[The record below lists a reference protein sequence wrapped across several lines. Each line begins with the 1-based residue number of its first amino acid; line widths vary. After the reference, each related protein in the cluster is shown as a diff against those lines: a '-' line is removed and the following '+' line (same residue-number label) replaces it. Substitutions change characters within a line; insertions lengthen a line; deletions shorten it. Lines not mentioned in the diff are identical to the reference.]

1 MGLASRPGRA
11 SRPSRNHL
19 PGRGGPPT
27 AVVRRALRTRNT
39 TAFRAARD
47 AGLPGNAIRHL
58 LEGRDSRISR
68 LAEICDAL
76 GLDLQWRAAS
86 TSGDPAPYMATPAAR
101 RPSGSRR
108 PSTGPGTESRTG
120 PAADRSGG
128 AARPARQERRR
139 SPHPGDI
146 DRDWFE
152 RAIEPLR
159 EEYRVMD
166 SGGRASMLVRLV
178 SAFLEVGTS
187 PYRGEGR

>member
-1 MGLASRPGRA
+1 MANVNVRVRFLATI
-11 SRPSRNHL
+11 
-19 PGRGGPPT
+19 GGVTPEEIA

-76 GLDLQWRAAS
+76 GLELYVGRPRAHPGSAS
-86 TSGDPAPYMATPAAR
+86 TVRESAPVYGAGDR
-101 RPSGSRR
+101 VQ
-108 PSTGPGTESRTG
+108 
-120 PAADRSGG
+120 DRSPGS
-128 AARPARQERRR
+128 AHQERRR
-139 SPHPGDI
+139 SRAPGDRDRDRDR

-152 RAIEPLR
+152 HAIEPLR

-178 SAFLEVGTS
+178 SAFLEVGM
-187 PYRGEGR
+187 PPDRGGGM

>member
-1 MGLASRPGRA
+1 MANVNVRVRFLATI
-11 SRPSRNHL
+11 
-19 PGRGGPPT
+19 GGVTPEEIA

-76 GLDLQWRAAS
+76 GLELYVGRPRAHPGSAS
-86 TSGDPAPYMATPAAR
+86 AVRESAPVYGAGDR
-101 RPSGSRR
+101 VQ
-108 PSTGPGTESRTG
+108 
-120 PAADRSGG
+120 DRSPGS
-128 AARPARQERRR
+128 AHQERRR
-139 SPHPGDI
+139 SRAPG

-152 RAIEPLR
+152 HAIEPLR

-166 SGGRASMLVRLV
+166 SGERASMLVRLV
-178 SAFLEVGTS
+178 SAFLEAGT
-187 PYRGEGR
+187 PPDRGGRGR

>member
-1 MGLASRPGRA
+1 MAKINARVRFLATMGGVTPEEIA
-11 SRPSRNHL
+11 
-19 PGRGGPPT
+19 

-76 GLDLQWRAAS
+76 GLELYVGRPRAHPGGAS
-86 TSGDPAPYMATPAAR
+86 AVRESAPVY
-101 RPSGSRR
+101 
-108 PSTGPGTESRTG
+108 GTNRA
-120 PAADRSGG
+120 PDRSGG
-128 AARPARQERRR
+128 AARHKRRR
-139 SPHPGDI
+139 SRHAGDR

-152 RAIEPLR
+152 GAIEPLR

-166 SGGRASMLVRLV
+166 SDGRASMLVRLV
-178 SAFLEVGTS
+178 SAFLEVGT
-187 PYRGEGR
+187 PPDRGAGM

>member
-1 MGLASRPGRA
+1 MAKVNARVRFLATI
-11 SRPSRNHL
+11 
-19 PGRGGPPT
+19 GGVT
-27 AVVRRALRTRNT
+27 TEEIAAVVRRALRTRNT

-76 GLDLQWRAAS
+76 GLELYVGRPRVHPGGAS
-86 TSGDPAPYMATPAAR
+86 AVRESAPVYGAGN
-101 RPSGSRR
+101 SVQ
-108 PSTGPGTESRTG
+108 
-120 PAADRSGG
+120 DRSPGS
-128 AARPARQERRR
+128 ARQEGRR
-139 SPHPGDI
+139 SRHPDGV

-166 SGGRASMLVRLV
+166 GDARASMLVRLV
-178 SAFLEVGTS
+178 SAFLEVGT
-187 PYRGEGR
+187 PADRGGRAR

>member
-1 MGLASRPGRA
+1 MAKVNARVRFLATI
-11 SRPSRNHL
+11 
-19 PGRGGPPT
+19 GGVTPEEIA

-76 GLDLQWRAAS
+76 GLELYVGRPRAHPGGAS
-86 TSGDPAPYMATPAAR
+86 AVRESAPVYGA
-101 RPSGSRR
+101 GSRI
-108 PSTGPGTESRTG
+108 P
-120 PAADRSGG
+120 DRSGG
-128 AARPARQERRR
+128 AARHERRR
-139 SPHPGDI
+139 SRGPGDV

-187 PYRGEGR
+187 PGRGEGR

>member
-1 MGLASRPGRA
+1 MANVNVQVRFLATI
-11 SRPSRNHL
+11 
-19 PGRGGPPT
+19 GGVTPEEIA

-76 GLDLQWRAAS
+76 GLELYVGRPRAHPGSAS
-86 TSGDPAPYMATPAAR
+86 AVRESAPVYGAGDR
-101 RPSGSRR
+101 VQ
-108 PSTGPGTESRTG
+108 
-120 PAADRSGG
+120 DRSPGS
-128 AARPARQERRR
+128 AHQERRR
-139 SPHPGDI
+139 SRAPGDRDR

-152 RAIEPLR
+152 HAIEPLR

-178 SAFLEVGTS
+178 SAFLEVGT
-187 PYRGEGR
+187 PPERGGRGR